1 MRDLCKHQNFLDN
14 LKVCWRSEHDNCGE
28 CPKCVRTMLALYL
41 LGAKS
46 QALPKLDSL
55 TKLKNFQAEN
65 LGGVKFLE
73 DAMILAEDVGN
84 RTVQRILQRY
94 YLRYQIRI
102 QMKQLIRM
110 LDRYMLGGI
119 LGRISRS
126 VRKPDELKMRVTL
139 RGS

>member
-1 MRDLCKHQNFLDN
+1 
-14 LKVCWRSEHDNCGE
+14 
-28 CPKCVRTMLALYL
+28 MLALYL

-84 RTVQRILQRY
+84 RTVQRILQRS

-119 LGRISRS
+119 LYRIYRM
-126 VRKPDELKMRVTL
+126 VRKPD
-139 RGS
+139 